1 MMWFMCV
8 LMEQKCI
15 FDVAKLKPP
24 PSGNKLL
31 VILFHMKEA
40 WKLISFIFSF
50 SLVFS
55 SLFHTP
61 HITVLRFTVGYVL
74 YSEAAN

>member
-15 FDVAKLKPP
+15 LDVAKLKYPATD
-24 PSGNKLL
+24 NKLSDIVSYEKVL
-31 VILFHMKEA
+31 EIE
-40 WKLISFIFSF
+40 
-50 SLVFS
+50 
-55 SLFHTP
+55 TP
-61 HITVLRFTVGYVL
+61 NITVLRFTVGYVL

>member
-24 PSGNKLL
+24 PTGNKLSYIVSYERGL
-31 VILFHMKEA
+31 EIDKF
-40 WKLISFIFSF
+40 
-50 SLVFS
+50 
-55 SLFHTP
+55 
-61 HITVLRFTVGYVL
+61 
-74 YSEAAN
+74 